1 MKSIGHPLFKL
12 SIITLIFL
20 FSSCDYF
27 FPPLS
32 GDRIPV
38 KEAYNFLRKHS
49 DDKDIVIL
57 DVRSKKEYDEFHLRS
72 SILLD
77 YKETSFPAEI
87 EKLDRSK
94 RYLIFSR
101 GSTESF
107 NTLELMMELK
117 FSRVHAV
124 TGGIDEWKKE
134 NLPDTF

>member
-1 MKSIGHPLFKL
+1 ML
-12 SIITLIFL
+12 L

-38 KEAYNFLRKHS
+38 KRILLRKHS

-57 DVRSKKEYDEFHLRS
+57 DVRSKQEYDEFHLRS

-107 NTLELMMELK
+107 NTLELMIELK

-124 TGGIDEWKKE
+124 IGGIDEWKRE